1 MEVVP
6 VLDLSRRDEQITED
20 GFFMYRENPHHA

>member
-6 VLDLSRRDEQITED
+6 VLDLSRRDEKITED
-20 GFFMYRENPHHA
+20 GFCMYRENPHHA